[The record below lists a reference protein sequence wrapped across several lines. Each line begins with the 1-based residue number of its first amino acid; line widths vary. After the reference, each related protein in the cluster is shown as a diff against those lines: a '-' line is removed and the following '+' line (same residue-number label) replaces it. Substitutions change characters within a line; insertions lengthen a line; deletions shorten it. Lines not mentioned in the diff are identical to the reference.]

1 MEKENFIL
9 KLAEY
14 QDKRKK
20 KREDILEKYN
30 KLNFKIDSICD
41 ADTGAIFLTDEDSV
55 IKRKKLINHPIFKI
69 FDIDCIEAHRKY
81 TLNLN
86 DKVILRGPDNYYFG
100 FCYLGDLDVRCSEIV
115 ETLNKVKIFIDNARK
130 QIFNIKFSYD
140 EILDVKLIL
149 LLSPPNKSTNSSLTI
164 FITCCPGVNDLRTSC
179 PKAFSSITL
188 TKSFTI
194 L

>member
-55 IKRKKLINHPIFKI
+55 IKRKKLI
-69 FDIDCIEAHRKY
+69 EY
-81 TLNLN
+81 
-86 DKVILRGPDNYYFG
+86 
-100 FCYLGDLDVRCSEIV
+100 
-115 ETLNKVKIFIDNARK
+115 
-130 QIFNIKFSYD
+130 
-140 EILDVKLIL
+140 KLYQKIL
-149 LLSPPNKSTNSSLTI
+149 LLYFWPIVFSYSFSLPPK
-164 FITCCPGVNDLRTSC
+164 
-179 PKAFSSITL
+179 
-188 TKSFTI
+188 
-194 L
+194 